1 VTALLT
7 DETITDAKIEAL
19 RLEAESRSDWQ
30 LSEICLR
37 ALTLA
42 WPFSAADRQRCAD
55 AINEA
60 RARSGEH
67 PVACFC
73 GDPKHW
79 PAGME
84 RCATC
89 GRDKA
94 AALSRSGPPVL
105 TPEKMSELIH
115 DLDNACAYACFVRD
129 RPSDMSLLA
138 AADALMDAVSDCE
151 SDARRA
157 LASGDDSGEQYD
169 RERAMGLRA
178 VAVWLRE
185 IA

>member
-1 VTALLT
+1 MSAPLT
-7 DETITDAKIEAL
+7 DETITDAMIEAL
-19 RLEAESRSDWQ
+19 RLEADAHSDWQ

-67 PVACFC
+67 PVAPARQ
-73 GDPKHW
+73 DP
-79 PAGME
+79 PLG
-84 RCATC
+84 T
-89 GRDKA
+89 
-94 AALSRSGPPVL
+94 
-105 TPEKMSELIH
+105 
-115 DLDNACAYACFVRD
+115 

-157 LASGDDSGEQYD
+157 RASGDESGEQYD